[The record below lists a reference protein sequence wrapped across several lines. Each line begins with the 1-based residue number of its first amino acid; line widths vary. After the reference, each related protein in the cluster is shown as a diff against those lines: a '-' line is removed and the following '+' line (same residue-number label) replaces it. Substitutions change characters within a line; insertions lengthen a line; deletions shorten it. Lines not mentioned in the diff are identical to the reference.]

1 MPDEPIKKAVEAA
14 PDALEDSAVIEAMLA
29 ELAALSPVE
38 YDQRREE
45 ARKRLGV
52 RVTTLDAEVAK
63 RRPATESDTDTT
75 DLFSDPDPWPDPVD
89 GAAMLDAL
97 ATSFTRYVVLPD
109 GAADALALWVVFAHA
124 HDAAYVS
131 PIMTVTSPL
140 KRCGK
145 TTCLGIIKEL
155 APRALPTANITSA
168 ALFRTVEKW
177 EPTVIIDEA
186 DTFLRDNDELRGVL
200 NSGHVRGSGGVIRT
214 VGDNHEPRRF
224 STWAPKAI
232 ALIGALPDTLADRS
246 ITARLRRKRPDETV
260 ERLRLDRM
268 GALTVLKR
276 QAARW
281 ATDNLDA
288 LRESGPEVPACL
300 HDRAADNWRTMLGI
314 ADRAGADWPG
324 RARATA
330 RALSADGDDEASAS
344 VMLLADIHSIF
355 AERGVE
361 RIASGDLVETLV
373 SMEHRPWPEWRRGKP
388 ITVRQVARLLKP
400 HGIAPGTIRTADGGT
415 AKGYH
420 RVAFEDVF
428 ARYLPIRSV
437 TTSQPAESLD
447 LSQNSIRHKPENVTD
462 GKSPKPAKSGTCDV
476 VTDENPV
483 TLREGDI
490 NPPQKDKWSMTL

>member
-38 YDQRREE
+38 YDQRREK

-246 ITARLRRKRPDETV
+246 IHVRLRRKRPDESV
-260 ERLRLDRM
+260 ERVRLDRM
-268 GALTVLKR
+268 DDLTVLKR

-281 ATDNLDA
+281 AADNLDA
-288 LRESGPEVPACL
+288 LRGADPDVPVGL
-300 HDRAADNWRTMLGI
+300 HDRAADNWRTILSI
-314 ADRAGADWPG
+314 ADLAGGGWPD
-324 RARATA
+324 RARETAT
-330 RALSADGDDEASAS
+330 ALSADGDDDASAK
-344 VMLLADIHSIF
+344 VMLLIDIRALF
-355 AERGVE
+355 AERHTD
-361 RIASGDLVETLV
+361 RITSVDLVLALV
-373 SMEHRPWPEWRRGKP
+373 AMEERPWPEWKHGKP
-388 ITVRQVARLLKP
+388 ITTRGVVRLL
-400 HGIAPGTIRTADGGT
+400 ADFQIRPKTFRVDVHTT
-415 AKGYH
+415 AKGYLLDDLKDT
-420 RVAFEDVF
+420 FSQYIPD
-428 ARYLPIRSV
+428 PSV
-437 TTSQPAESLD
+437 TRSQPNETGAYSENPSVT
-447 LSQNSIRHKPENVTD
+447 PPPNVTD
-462 GKSPKPAKSGTCDV
+462 GKGRKPAENKECYR
-476 VTDENPV
+476 VTDEKGGAG
-483 TLREGDI
+483 E
-490 NPPQKDKWSMTL
+490 KWDMEI